1 MTHGDTISIS
11 LPLPHLDVDHSKM
24 DTVSSEF
31 KREKLDFEIKG
42 VWPYPVS
49 ESWVE
54 IGFGIAT
61 FLGGA
66 AAGHYA
72 SKLFAMLDAA
82 TKTGVT
88 KFNAIIKR
96 GDKEEYCDLPRDNK
110 DEAIKL
116 LTEALEKLKDADG

>member
-1 MTHGDTISIS
+1 
-11 LPLPHLDVDHSKM
+11 M
-24 DTVSSEF
+24 DALGGEL
-31 KREKLDFEIKG
+31 KREKIDFELKG
-42 VWPYPVS
+42 IRPYPVS

-72 SKLFAMLDAA
+72 SKLFTMLDAA

-96 GDKEEYCDLPRDNK
+96 GDKEQSCDLPRDNK

-116 LTEALEKLKDADG
+116 LTEALEKLKDVDT